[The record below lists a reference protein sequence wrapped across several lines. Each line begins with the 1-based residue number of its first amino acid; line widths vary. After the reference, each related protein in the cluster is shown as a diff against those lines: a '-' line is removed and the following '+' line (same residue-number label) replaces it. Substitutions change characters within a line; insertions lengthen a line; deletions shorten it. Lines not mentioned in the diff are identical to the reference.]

1 MRRKREKKSRL
12 SVESKGMMGDYLST
26 QKEHFQAAPQGKPRH
41 CTLPHTTW
49 CGGRMTMAR
58 AMGRRCWEGER
69 CHWQSGGA
77 REEGMYRSCGADVRV
92 PGKRCG
98 GAGG

>member
-41 CTLPHTTW
+41 CTLPHTT
-49 CGGRMTMAR
+49 
-58 AMGRRCWEGER
+58 
-69 CHWQSGGA
+69 
-77 REEGMYRSCGADVRV
+77 
-92 PGKRCG
+92 
-98 GAGG
+98 